1 MEVWV
6 GGGNG
11 PEEIDGCVPDGMM
24 AMDVEELAARA
35 VKAVEGHLI
44 GVNCGPAGTQEG
56 SRCADVGGRWGSKRR
71 IQRDVVGISAVEGT
85 ARSAEPLP
93 GPLNMALLVQMAR
106 DWNLACSR
114 LRMSASAQ
122 RCWWMKR
129 RVARAMMVRLPVA
142 AGVRNAIRSL
152 RRSSHSPISGVS
164 MKHRGVAPA
173 EEHRLLIWKEGAD
186 GGEVELHAGSL
197 WRW

>member
-6 GGGNG
+6 GGRNG

-35 VKAVEGHLI
+35 VKVVEGHLI

-85 ARSAEPLP
+85 ARSAELLP
-93 GPLNMALLVQMAR
+93 GALEYG
-106 DWNLACSR
+106 
-114 LRMSASAQ
+114 
-122 RCWWMKR
+122 
-129 RVARAMMVRLPVA
+129 A
-142 AGVRNAIRSL
+142 AGPDGAGLESCLLETEDECIGPAMLVDEAARGPGGDGATA
-152 RRSSHSPISGVS
+152 SGS
-164 MKHRGVAPA
+164 RGAKCDPF
-173 EEHRLLIWKEGAD
+173 ES
-186 GGEVELHAGSL
+186 AGL
-197 WRW
+197 A